1 MTSASWRLTLD
12 RAVRYAVSDALAS
25 VKSHVYDLE
34 YSQRRSTQEVDS
46 WNNYLAELRDLHQ
59 RLLNL
64 PSLEKAEWLSE
75 EHGYYA
81 PAFTPFVSGI
91 TDAKTN
97 VRKVHNWLMSLS
109 ALEPTYS
116 QSHLGDS
123 SVSLE
128 QEYYVH
134 QVDQVL
140 KQLQLLPTPG
150 SKSWYAKYEPVV
162 EVAKPIAEK
171 ISSAP
176 TSHQSLVKAVA

>member
-34 YSQRRSTQEVDS
+34 YSQRRSTQEVGS

-59 RLLNL
+59 QLLNL
-64 PSLEKAEWLSE
+64 PSLEKAQWLTE
-75 EHGYYA
+75 EHAYYA
-81 PAFTPFVSGI
+81 PTFTPFVSGI

-97 VRKVHNWLMSLS
+97 VRKVHNWLMSLP
-109 ALEPTYS
+109 ALES
-116 QSHLGDS
+116 ENS
-123 SVSLE
+123 SISLE

-140 KQLQLLPTPG
+140 RQLKLLPTPG
-150 SKSWYAKYEPVV
+150 SKGWYTKYEPPVV
-162 EVAKPIAEK
+162 ETIP
-171 ISSAP
+171 S
-176 TSHQSLVKAVA
+176 TTTHHQSLVKAVA